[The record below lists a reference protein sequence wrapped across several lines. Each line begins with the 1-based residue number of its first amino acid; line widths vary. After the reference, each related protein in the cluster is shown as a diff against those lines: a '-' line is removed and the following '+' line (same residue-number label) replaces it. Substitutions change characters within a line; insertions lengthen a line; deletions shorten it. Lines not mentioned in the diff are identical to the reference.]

1 MLQSLQK
8 WYKCCR
14 GFKIVANVAET
25 LSFKDVAN
33 VPEPFEMLQM
43 LQKLKKC
50 CKYCR
55 GFKNVENVAGCL

>member
-25 LSFKDVAN
+25 LSFKDAAN
-33 VPEPFEMLQM
+33 VSEPFEMLQM
-43 LQKLKKC
+43 LQKLLKMLQMLH
-50 CKYCR
+50 R
-55 GFKNVENVAGCL
+55 L